1 MSFAEED
8 WATWNFMQWFVK
20 EQVEEETLAMSLLD
34 RMKIVG
40 AEKANSNTLYSLD
53 RDLGNTPDEARS
65 AQDVT
70 AENP

>member
-8 WATWNFMQWFVK
+8 WATWNFIQWFVK
-20 EQVEEETLAMSLLD
+20 EQIEEETLSMKLLND
-34 RMKIVG
+34 IKIAG
-40 AEKANSNTLYSLD
+40 GEKMVSSALYSLD
-53 RDLGNTPDEARS
+53 RDLGNAPNGVKA